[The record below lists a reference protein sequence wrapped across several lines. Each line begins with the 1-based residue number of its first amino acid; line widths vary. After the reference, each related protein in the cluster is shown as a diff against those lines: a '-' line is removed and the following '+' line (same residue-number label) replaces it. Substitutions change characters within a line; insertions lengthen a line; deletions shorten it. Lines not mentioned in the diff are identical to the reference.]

1 MRRPPTA
8 AQLLA
13 LRDLRQDRTFSTVI
27 ILLSMLV
34 TMLLATTVGGMLTN
48 SRSHAQLYE
57 RAESPDVFM
66 RFTGEPD
73 LDAELAEAAAVEG
86 VESVNRSTAIAVT
99 TTVNGEDG
107 SFNLT
112 SADDLEAGI
121 ALGHQVAS
129 EGGIILPIS
138 SASSLGLEPGDTLT
152 VETGVT
158 EHVLTLVGTF
168 EDPVFGSPMMGY
180 KRAVV
185 SEETLTGIL
194 DEVRAVGGERALVT
208 LVTLTVADGGPTSAE
223 VLAELDWV
231 SEADF
236 AYDKAFLMRSFA
248 IIPGIVSAVLL
259 VTTLALA
266 VILAFVLHH
275 VSQVLIRREWRSSGV
290 LKVLGL
296 STTPI
301 RARLGLRMAVLSGTG
316 AALGALVSIW
326 TIPALGRVFLSVNAL
341 SSVSVVVR
349 WPIAAAALL
358 VVALVGLI
366 VALATRMLISLSP
379 RAALADETSSQSAGR
394 SGPSLTALT
403 AVPTGLTLPLK
414 DLVRV
419 PGRFMSLIVTALV
432 FAFLMGVLMPLGT
445 AFSTQERVVDF
456 LGLDA
461 YDVTALVITGS
472 EDPAGVFDEALNT
485 AVEEAG
491 LPAPSYVA
499 AHRSV
504 NFRVAD
510 QSIVGTVSTDFPGFL
525 RIADGELPDADD
537 EVLVAQGLARSL
549 GVNVGDEIEVGY
561 DGTRVTYEVVG
572 VYETVNQAGLTMWL
586 SEEAYQRL
594 EPADPSPYFYV
605 AFDEALDDAELV
617 QVLDSLNAHTGISAT
632 GGRGQIA
639 SVVSMIQLA
648 LRGVMLLVSV
658 LATLLVGV
666 VAALLAMSAAAID
679 RRTYAIMT
687 ILGFARR
694 QLRRQLAGEFLLTAG
709 VAALV
714 GAGLA
719 HVLAQPLMRV
729 LLGQVGLSGVPMS
742 GRPGLMLL
750 VCLCFALLCGA
761 TAWLAAA
768 TLPRAASSE
777 MSAE

>member
-1 MRRPPTA
+1 VRRPLA
-8 AQLLA
+8 AVHLLA
-13 LRDLRQDRTFSTVI
+13 LRDLRRDRTFSAVI

-48 SRSHAQLYE
+48 SQSHAQLYE
-57 RAESPDVFM
+57 QAESPDVFM

-86 VESVNRSTAIAVT
+86 VTSVNRSTAVAVT
-99 TTVNGEDG
+99 TTVDGGDG
-107 SFNLT
+107 SFSLT

-129 EGGIILPIS
+129 EGDIILPIS

-158 EHVLTLVGTF
+158 EHMLTLVGTF

-185 SEETLTGIL
+185 SEKTLTGIL

-208 LVTLTVADGGPTSAE
+208 LVTLTIADGGPTSAE

-296 STTPI
+296 STTQI
-301 RARLGLRMAVLSGTG
+301 RARLGLRMALLSGTG
-316 AALGALVSIW
+316 AALGALASIW

-358 VVALVGLI
+358 VVALVGI
-366 VALATRMLISLSP
+366 MTALTTRTLISLSP
-379 RAALADETSSQSAGR
+379 RAALADETSSRSASR

-403 AVPTGLTLPLK
+403 AVPTGLALPFK
-414 DLVRV
+414 DLVRA
-419 PGRFMSLIVTALV
+419 PGRFMSLIVTALA
-432 FAFLMGVLMPLGT
+432 FAFLMGILIPLGT
-445 AFSTQERVVDF
+445 AFSTQERVVNL

-472 EDPAGVFDEALNT
+472 EDPASVFDEALDA

-504 NFRVAD
+504 NLRVAD
-510 QSIVGTVSTDFPGFL
+510 QSVVSTVSTDFPSFL

-549 GVNVGDEIEVGY
+549 GVDVGDEIEVGY
-561 DGTRVTYEVVG
+561 GTRVTYKVVG

-586 SEEAYQRL
+586 SEGAYQRL
-594 EPADPSPYFYV
+594 EPTDPSPYFYV
-605 AFDEALDDAELV
+605 AFDKALDDAELA
-617 QVLDSLNAHTGISAT
+617 QVLDSLNARTGISAT

-648 LRGVMLLVSV
+648 LQGVMVLVSV
-658 LATLLVGV
+658 LAALLVGV
-666 VAALLAMSAAAID
+666 VAALLAMSAAAVD

-694 QLRRQLAGEFLLTAG
+694 QLRRQLAGGFLLTAG
-709 VAALV
+709 AAALV

-719 HVLAQPLMRV
+719 HILAQPLMGM
-729 LLGQVGLSGVPMS
+729 LLGQVGLSSVPMS
-742 GRPGLMLL
+742 GRPGPMLL

-761 TAWLAAA
+761 AAWLAAA

-777 MSAE
+777 MSTE